1 MPECISNSSER
12 QSVYQRSYRDR
23 IVEDN
28 KLTAEAG
35 TESLHSVALEASQHL
50 ASAFG
55 QQSRLHFDTPSPL
68 KPNTHAAAHLMAGTQ
83 EDEEDQPSQAHDHAP
98 PGALRGKLKPSPPPH
113 SPLLTPTPLQSA
125 PASRLAET
133 WGRAVLS
140 TAAEDD
146 KMVTHEIAGVSGEV
160 VSGFDAK
167 ISSCVTLCNA
177 LRSQLVSLFSL
188 FHVHAGFARQSL
200 LVYCYKAYVRGCR
213 TPTCWRWRPP
223 RALTPTST
231 QDQPSVSCSTDT
243 LSRTWYGA
251 RQSRRKHFDII
262 VSVPASLLVCHT

>member
-1 MPECISNSSER
+1 M
-12 QSVYQRSYRDR
+12 YQRSYRDR

-98 PGALRGKLKPSPPPH
+98 PGALRGKLKPSPPPPPP
-113 SPLLTPTPLQSA
+113 PLPPTPLQSA
-125 PASRLAET
+125 PASRLVET
-133 WGRAVLS
+133 WGRGVLS
-140 TAAEDD
+140 AASGHD
-146 KMVTHEIAGVSGEV
+146 KMLTHGIAGVSGEV

-188 FHVHAGFARQSL
+188 FHVHAGFARQFPGSL
-200 LVYCYKAYVRGCR
+200 LQGIL
-213 TPTCWRWRPP
+213 PW
-223 RALTPTST
+223 L
-231 QDQPSVSCSTDT
+231 
-243 LSRTWYGA
+243 
-251 RQSRRKHFDII
+251 
-262 VSVPASLLVCHT
+262 

>member
-1 MPECISNSSER
+1 M
-12 QSVYQRSYRDR
+12 YQRSYRDR

-68 KPNTHAAAHLMAGTQ
+68 KPDTSAAEGTQ
-83 EDEEDQPSQAHDHAP
+83 EDEEDQPSQAHEHAP

-177 LRSQLVSLFSL
+177 LRSQLVYLFSL
-188 FHVHAGFARQSL
+188 FHVHAGFARQSP
-200 LVYCYKAYVRGCR
+200 G
-213 TPTCWRWRPP
+213 
-223 RALTPTST
+223 
-231 QDQPSVSCSTDT
+231 
-243 LSRTWYGA
+243 
-251 RQSRRKHFDII
+251 
-262 VSVPASLLVCHT
+262 SLLQGVLPWL